1 MMRTLLIAHPLL
13 RRATA
18 AAIKSVLAAALA
30 AALPAST
37 AHAHK
42 PSDSY
47 LTLRTDG
54 QQIDGQWDIAL
65 RDLDYALGLDSD
77 GDGQLTWGEVRERH
91 PQIAAY
97 ALARLSLAAGGASPA
112 PCTVT
117 AGDQLIDN
125 HTDGAYAVLRFRAR
139 CPAVPEALRVR
150 YRLFAD
156 TDPQHK
162 GLLRLEHATGGTT
175 HSSSAIF
182 GSDQP
187 EQLLQLAQ
195 SSSLA
200 QFIAYLKHGVWHIW
214 IGYDHILF
222 LLSLLLPSV
231 LVWRERAWREAS
243 GFRVAAIDVLKTVSA
258 FTLAH
263 SITLSLAAL
272 NLVALPSQLVE
283 SVIAASVIAAALN
296 NIRPFVH
303 TRRWVGAFAFGLIHG
318 FGFAGVL
325 GDLGLPEGSLLL
337 ALLGFNAGVELG
349 QLAIV
354 AAFLPLAFLLR
365 ATWFYRRVV
374 MLGGSTMIIVA
385 ASMWFSE
392 RAFAAEP
399 PLVVA
404 VVGHY
409 DNAVGT
415 SDAASQGRIT
425 SSLIASR
432 PALRTGELLEFVP
445 GMIVTQHSGDG
456 KANQYFLRG
465 FNLDHGTDFATF
477 IDGMPVN
484 MRSHAHGQGYSDM
497 NFLIPELVQRID
509 YRKGPYFAEE
519 GDFSSAGAARIRLAD
534 QLPPVASATI
544 GGNGYRRAVVAGGI
558 GIGTGDGNAAPGG
571 KLLYALEANHNDG
584 PWEAPERVR
593 KYSAVLRY
601 STGTADQG
609 YSVTA
614 MAYRNRWN
622 ATDQVPLRA
631 VESGLIGR
639 YGTLDA
645 SDGGD
650 SARYSLSYQ
659 QRWRD
664 AASRSEL
671 SAYAIRSSLDLF
683 SNFTYLLADP
693 GQGDQFNQSERRTV
707 AGFDAG
713 HTWLHALNGIEMR
726 SKIGAQGRY
735 DKLSPVGLYATR
747 ARQRTGTIREDR
759 VAESSAALYAE
770 NVAQWLP
777 AFRSVAGV
785 RYDAYR
791 FSVSGGTAG
800 AASASGNGKQEASG
814 GIVSPKLSL
823 IFGPWSRTEYFLNFG
838 KGFHSNDARG
848 VTQTRQADG
857 TPSQPATPLAA
868 TRGYEAGLRSELL
881 PGLQSSLALWRLD
894 LDSELVFVGDAG
906 ETEASRA
913 SRRSGIEWNNH
924 YIARPWLLL
933 DLDLA
938 ASRARYRDND
948 PAGRR
953 IPGALETVASFGVTV
968 TDLQRWSG
976 GVQLRYF
983 GPRPLVEDN
992 SVRSA
997 ATALAY
1003 ARLGYKLGAR
1013 TSVALDVFNL
1023 LDKRASDIDYYYA
1036 SRLPGEAAEGVADR
1050 HFHPVEP
1057 RSFRLTLTHKF

>member
-1 MMRTLLIAHPLL
+1 MMGSLLASTIQ
-13 RRATA
+13 
-18 AAIKSVLAAALA
+18 
-30 AALPAST
+30 ALPAAVLATVLATGT

-47 LTLRTDG
+47 LTLRAAG

-77 GDGQLTWGEVRERH
+77 GDGQLTWDEVRERH

-97 ALARLSLAAGGASPA
+97 ALSRLSLATGGAASA
-112 PCTVT
+112 PCTIA
-117 AGDQLIDN
+117 AGAQLIDN
-125 HTDGAYAVLRFRAR
+125 HTDGAYSVLRFRAH
-139 CPAVPEALRVR
+139 CPAVPEALRIG

-162 GLLRLEHATGGTT
+162 GLLRLEHAAGGSP

-187 EQLLQLAQ
+187 EQVLQLAQ
-195 SSSLA
+195 SSRLA
-200 QFIAYLKHGVWHIW
+200 QFSAYLKHGVWHIW

-231 LVWRERAWREAS
+231 LVWRDRAWREAPD
-243 GFRVAAIDVLKTVSA
+243 FRVAAIDVLKTVSA

-272 NLVALPSQLVE
+272 GVVALPSQLVE
-283 SVIAASVIAAALN
+283 SVIAASVVAAALN
-296 NIRPFVH
+296 NLRPFVH

-374 MLGGSTMIIVA
+374 VMGGSTMIIVA
-385 ASMWFSE
+385 ASMWFGE

-415 SDAASQGRIT
+415 SDASSQGRIT

-465 FNLDHGTDFATF
+465 FNLDHGTDFATY

-484 MRSHAHGQGYSDM
+484 MRSHAHGQGYADM

-509 YRKGPYFAEE
+509 YRKGPYFAED

-534 QLPPVASATI
+534 ELPPVASATM
-544 GGNGYRRAVVAGGI
+544 GGNGFMRAVVAGSAGM
-558 GIGTGDGNAAPGG
+558 TAAGG
-571 KLLYALEANHNDG
+571 RLLYALEANHNDG
-584 PWEAPERVR
+584 PWDTPERVR

-601 STGTADQG
+601 SDGAADKG

-631 VESGLIGR
+631 VASGQLGR

-650 SARYSLSYQ
+650 STRYSLSYQ
-659 QRWRD
+659 LHRR
-664 AASRSEL
+664 STNTRSEL
-671 SAYAIRSSLDLF
+671 SAYAIHSRLDLY

-693 GQGDQFNQSERRTV
+693 EQGDQFKQSERRNL
-707 AGFDAG
+707 AGFDAS
-713 HTWLHALNGIEMR
+713 HTWLHAVNGIEMR
-726 SKIGAQGRY
+726 SRIGAQGRY
-735 DKLSPVGLYATR
+735 DRLSPVGLYTTR

-770 NVAQWLP
+770 HVAQWLP
-777 AFRSVAGV
+777 RFRSVAGM

-791 FSVSGGTAG
+791 FSVAGATADAGSGGK
-800 AASASGNGKQEASG
+800 ASA

-823 IFGPWSRTEYFLNFG
+823 IFGPWARTEYFLNFG

-848 VTQTRQADG
+848 VTQTRLADG

-868 TRGYEAGLRSELL
+868 TRGYEAGVRSELL

-924 YIARPWLLL
+924 YVARPWLLF

-938 ASRARYRDND
+938 VSRARYRDDD
-948 PAGRR
+948 PAGKH
-953 IPGALETVASFGVTV
+953 IPGALEKAASFGVTV

-976 GVQLRYF
+976 ALQLRYF
-983 GPRPLVEDN
+983 GARPLVEDN

-997 ATALAY
+997 ATTLAY
-1003 ARLGYKLGAR
+1003 ARLGYRISGK
-1013 TSVALDVFNL
+1013 TSLALDVFNL
-1023 LDKRASDIDYYYA
+1023 FDKRASDIDYFYA

-1057 RSFRLTLTHKF
+1057 RAVRLTLTHKF